1 VPPQCVCIDIRCL
14 TTSET
19 VIDEGDIRTTES
31 HLNTTKA
38 RMASKATV
46 LDTAAAWQGI
56 VRTQWTIPMERAQTP
71 II

>member
-1 VPPQCVCIDIRCL
+1 MCLRKKCVWEVMCGICPALL
-14 TTSET
+14 TEL
-19 VIDEGDIRTTES
+19 